1 MAKFRVTPRSHS
13 SLQDW
18 VAEEKGYFA
27 DEGLTDFDLV
37 VQRVGFEEGYGNPL
51 GPDQVPV
58 QTNGAYEA
66 GVRNPSANPDP
77 GRVSN
82 VNTFCHWA
90 VNMATGG
97 GHGLMWAHAYSWT
110 ISGLYVPPESPIQ
123 TARDLANVEV
133 AVGYHSGSHFS
144 TLLSMEKFLK
154 PEEINLKFVGGPND
168 RMGLLLD
175 RKVPAA
181 NGLGMPC
188 EILAQNGFR
197 KIVDNS
203 FIQGFLISGDVVLED
218 AVRYFRALRRAQQDI
233 DLDAQPYKHYLMEY
247 SIPPKYHEYVKEVEG
262 LAVPTRIVFE
272 EYTKEMY
279 EETRQW
285 MDSRQLFDK
294 EQVTQS
300 ITSYEEALMR

>member
-1 MAKFRVTPRSHS
+1 
-13 SLQDW
+13 
-18 VAEEKGYFA
+18 
-27 DEGLTDFDLV
+27 
-37 VQRVGFEEGYGNPL
+37 
-51 GPDQVPV
+51 
-58 QTNGAYEA
+58 
-66 GVRNPSANPDP
+66 
-77 GRVSN
+77 
-82 VNTFCHWA
+82 
-90 VNMATGG
+90 
-97 GHGLMWAHAYSWT
+97 
-110 ISGLYVPPESPIQ
+110 
-123 TARDLANVEV
+123 
-133 AVGYHSGSHFS
+133 
-144 TLLSMEKFLK
+144 
-154 PEEINLKFVGGPND
+154 
-168 RMGLLLD
+168 
-175 RKVPAA
+175 
-181 NGLGMPC
+181 
-188 EILAQNGFR
+188 
-197 KIVDNS
+197 IVDNS